1 MKVLKNLLKN
11 LCALQKKILE
21 SNLQVAGIP
30 RESIDVQSAE
40 GHNVVAKYGIRV
52 VPTLIL
58 VDDKGNVVKRHS
70 GLLGVQELK
79 EFCNEDS

>member
-11 LCALQKKILE
+11 LETLQKKIME

-40 GHNVVAKYGIRV
+40 GHNVVAKYG
-52 VPTLIL
+52 
-58 VDDKGNVVKRHS
+58 
-70 GLLGVQELK
+70 LK
-79 EFCNEDS
+79 KMIDSCTG

>member
-11 LCALQKKILE
+11 LETLQKKILE

-40 GHNVVAKYGIRV
+40 GHNVVAKYG
-52 VPTLIL
+52 
-58 VDDKGNVVKRHS
+58 
-70 GLLGVQELK
+70 LK
-79 EFCNEDS
+79 KMIDSCTG